1 MKLSPIPT
9 DRLVLGDGP
18 LRSRQAANR
27 RYLLSLS
34 SEFLLLPYKLE
45 AGLWT
50 DPTLR
55 TDLHGGWEAPTSQL
69 RGHFLG
75 HWLAAAAP
83 MAAAGDREIRAKAEV
98 IIDELAACQVENG
111 GEWAGSIPER
121 YLEWIAR
128 GKWVWAPQYTV
139 HKTLMGLLDFH
150 KATGYQPALTVVV
163 KWARWFHR
171 WAMGFTVEAFDDILD
186 FETGGMLEVW
196 ADLFALTGDPAHKE
210 LIDRYTRRRL
220 FDPLL
225 AGADVITNMHANTTI
240 PEVLGAARAYEV
252 TGEPRWLAIVE
263 AYWKQTVTDRG
274 QYATGG
280 QTNGEIWGPAGQLSA
295 RLGDKNQEHCTVYNM
310 MRLADFLLR
319 WTGEAQYADYWEKNL
334 LNGVMAQGHWE
345 GRLPSHGLTTPDPT
359 QGLITYFLPLRAGA
373 QKGWA
378 SERGHFFCCHGSLVQ
393 ANATHTGS
401 IWYQSTT
408 GISVAQV
415 IPSQAEWTQAGV
427 PVTAS
432 LVTDTQSGYTQA
444 INHAE
449 LPSGS
454 PRCWAFTLNVNTES
468 PVSFELSVRLP
479 AWLKGAAT
487 VKINGKPVDWSVSDQ
502 GWGRLSRIWHADV
515 VHVEFPK
522 GLTAVPLPGE
532 PDLFAFLDGPVL
544 LAGLCDGERTL
555 VGDVRKPETLLTP
568 DNEREWR
575 RWTGQFR
582 TKGQAEGLRFL
593 PLNDIGYERY
603 SVYFRVAKS

>member
-1 MKLSPIPT
+1 
-9 DRLVLGDGP
+9 
-18 LRSRQAANR
+18 
-27 RYLLSLS
+27 
-34 SEFLLLPYKLE
+34 
-45 AGLWT
+45 
-50 DPTLR
+50 
-55 TDLHGGWEAPTSQL
+55 
-69 RGHFLG
+69 
-75 HWLAAAAP
+75 
-83 MAAAGDREIRAKAEV
+83 
-98 IIDELAACQVENG
+98 
-111 GEWAGSIPER
+111 
-121 YLEWIAR
+121 
-128 GKWVWAPQYTV
+128 
-139 HKTLMGLLDFH
+139 
-150 KATGYQPALTVVV
+150 
-163 KWARWFHR
+163 
-171 WAMGFTVEAFDDILD
+171 
-186 FETGGMLEVW
+186 
-196 ADLFALTGDPAHKE
+196 
-210 LIDRYTRRRL
+210 
-220 FDPLL
+220 
-225 AGADVITNMHANTTI
+225 
-240 PEVLGAARAYEV
+240 
-252 TGEPRWLAIVE
+252 
-263 AYWKQTVTDRG
+263 
-274 QYATGG
+274 
-280 QTNGEIWGPAGQLSA
+280 
-295 RLGDKNQEHCTVYNM
+295 M